1 MADKM
6 DKKASAQLSAL
17 TIAARLAQNPHP
29 ISERQWTKDAEVS
42 PSFFSNLRGTPTKP
56 PSDPSVDQLRKML
69 SVRGLNLA
77 EFFLEEARGKL
88 VRVPTKQALEQ
99 ALADVWEGLPKGRD
113 RQIAYVA
120 ENVLRALQLPENE
133 AAKPGEGLSD
143 DLAAHAG

>member
-1 MADKM
+1 MADKT

-56 PSDPSVDQLRKML
+56 PSDPSVDQLRKVL
-69 SVRGLNLA
+69 SVRGLSLA
-77 EFFLEEARGKL
+77 EFFLAESRGKL
-88 VRVPTKQALEQ
+88 ARVPTKQALER

-133 AAKPGEGLSD
+133 AAKLDAELSG